1 MSRISPT
8 TMFILIVETQVLKF
22 VKNFPT
28 KFATKLV
35 ESIKPESF
43 SFFDNLSS
51 SGRLLF
57 PGVEDLGGDEP
68 EQAPLVPG
76 LGGPD
81 LLLLDSE
88 VILIFCETDV
98 LDVTHYDNYFVT
110 RLVGYS
116 ELNDSCEPVLYI
128 RV

>member
-43 SFFDNLSS
+43 SFLNNLSS
-51 SGRLLF
+51 SGELLF
-57 PGVEDLGGDEP
+57 PRVEDLGGDEP

-76 LGGPD
+76 LGGPG

-88 VILIFCETDV
+88 VILIFYDTNV
-98 LDVTHYDNYFVT
+98 LDMTHDDDDDVT
-110 RLVGYS
+110 RFVS
-116 ELNDSCEPVLYI
+116 
-128 RV
+128 